1 MTRYAFAFA
10 AAYRGPALLFGITP
24 WTAWVE
30 LDERTLHVRYGPW
43 SLTTPVTNIA
53 DVTRTGG
60 FSFVKT
66 AGPPHL
72 SFTDRGV
79 SFATNGDDAVCISFH
94 TPVAGI
100 DPTGR
105 VKHPGATL
113 TVADPDALER
123 RIRGLLPA

>member
-72 SFTDRGV
+72 SFTDRGI
-79 SFATNGDDAVCISFH
+79 SFATNGDDALCISFH
-94 TPVAGI
+94 RPVPGI

-105 VKHPGATL
+105 IVHPGATL
-113 TVADPDALER
+113 TVADPDALEK